1 MPVTD
6 QGSGRGDDPSFRQQV
21 VALLPKLRRFAR
33 SLTGNAA
40 DADDLVQTACL
51 KAIERA
57 HQWTEGT
64 RLDSWMYRI
73 LHNQWLDD
81 LRARKVRAVDADA
94 DLDQMMADDGAA
106 RVEANLTLDAV
117 RKAMAKLPAEQRAV
131 IGLICIEGLA
141 YKDAADALGVPIG
154 TVMSRLARARQALG
168 RATGLVRVDGETG
181 NVVKLV

>member
-1 MPVTD
+1 MPAND
-6 QGSGRGDDPSFRQQV
+6 QGRGRGDDPSFRQQV

-33 SLTGNAA
+33 GLSGNAA

-81 LRARKVRAVDADA
+81 MRARKVRASDGDGE
-94 DLDQMMADDGAA
+94 LDQLIADDGAA
-106 RVEANLTLDAV
+106 RTEASLTLDAV

-131 IGLICIEGLA
+131 LALICVEGLA

-168 RATGLVRVDGETG
+168 RATGLTRVEGDSS
-181 NVVKLV
+181 NVVKLL

>member
-1 MPVTD
+1 MPSKD
-6 QGSGRGDDPSFRQQV
+6 QSVGRGDDPSFRQQV

-33 SLTGNAA
+33 GLTGNAA

-57 HQWTEGT
+57 HQWTDGT

-73 LHNQWLDD
+73 VHNQWLDD
-81 LRARKVRAVDADA
+81 LRARKVRAVDAEA
-94 DLDQMMADDGAA
+94 DPDSLIADDGVA
-106 RVEANLTLDAV
+106 RTEANITLDAV
-117 RKAMAKLPAEQRAV
+117 RKAMLKLPGEQRAV
-131 IGLICIEGLA
+131 LALVCIEGLA

-168 RATGLVRVDGETG
+168 RATGLSRAEGESG